1 MNHKKNL
8 VTVQTMLLVVN
19 HHTCT
24 QMPWVV
30 KYICTSDIILIDQWK
45 QGVSSLVRMQIRS
58 MMQDHSH
65 HGASS
70 KIPTNPFPDGFQQF
84 L

>member
-24 QMPWVV
+24 LMPYTVGCEV
-30 KYICTSDIILIDQWK
+30 HYFVDQTSY
-45 QGVSSLVRMQIRS
+45 
-58 MMQDHSH
+58 
-65 HGASS
+65 
-70 KIPTNPFPDGFQQF
+70 
-84 L
+84 